1 MTPTAQL
8 EMRRRLRETAEQVM
22 RLEPQLGARPGREPE
37 KKSKTRNENNSYN
50 LHSQLKRNSF
60 QKLDRSSPTQP
71 HKV

>member
-1 MTPTAQL
+1 MPASS
-8 EMRRRLRETAEQVM
+8 EVRSDDPYCTAEQVM
-22 RLEPQLGARPGREPE
+22 RQEPQLGAGQRREHE